1 MLWLLLL
8 FIVYFVNI
16 EIKYVYSLLMIVNF
30 VQGVS
35 YIKKNKAFFEKEIIA
50 FLDEDGI
57 YRYRGKADALLKAIY
72 LSMKF
77 WLLELINPFVILS
90 VIYSCLLSMSYFK
103 KIYFLE
109 NTILFKMAFFLFC
122 VSEFSN
128 LLGKMY
134 ASISFIFS
142 KNKCF

>member
-30 VQGVS
+30 VQGGS
-35 YIKKNKAFFEKEIIA
+35 YIKKNKAFFEEKIIT

-72 LSMKF
+72 LSIKF
-77 WLLELINPFVILS
+77 WLLELMNPFVILS
-90 VIYSCLLSMSYFK
+90 IIYSCLLSMAYFK
-103 KIYFLE
+103 NLYFLE
-109 NTILFKMAFFLFC
+109 NIILFKMALFLFC
-122 VSEFSN
+122 ISEFSN
-128 LLGKMY
+128 LLGKIY
-134 ASISFIFS
+134 ACISFIFS
-142 KNKCF
+142 TK